1 MKTLILYKSKKG
13 MTKKLAE
20 LVSQELKSAALYNL
34 NDFNGELNDYEKII
48 IGSPVY
54 IGKIDKQ
61 IKKFIDLNFPSL
73 KTKSTRFFLCGM
85 NYDNTQDVVGLN
97 FSAEQAKTFKI
108 DYIGGAYNFEK
119 LNFLQKF
126 IIKKV
131 SGETESREV
140 VLQERLL
147 QLIK

>member
-20 LVSQELKSAALYNL
+20 LVNQEVKNADLFNL
-34 NDFNGELNDYEKII
+34 NDFNGDLKLYEKII
-48 IGSPVY
+48 IGTPVY

-61 IKKFIDLNFPSL
+61 IKKFIDNNFSIL
-73 KTKSTRFFLCGM
+73 KDTSTSIFLCGM
-85 NYDNTQDVVGLN
+85 NYDNTQDVISLN
-97 FSAEQAKTFKI
+97 FTDEQAKVLKI

-119 LNFLQKF
+119 LNFLQRF

-131 SGETESREV
+131 SGETKSREV

-147 QLIK
+147 KLVK

>member
-20 LVSQELKSAALYNL
+20 LVNQEVKSADLYNL
-34 NDFNGELNDYEKII
+34 NDFKADLNNYERVI

-61 IKKFIDLNFPSL
+61 MKKFIDNNFSSLNN
-73 KTKSTRFFLCGM
+73 KSTRIFLCGM
-85 NYDNTQDVVGLN
+85 NYDNTQDVIDLN
-97 FSAEQAKTFKI
+97 FSDEQAKAFRI

-131 SGETESREV
+131 SGETKSREV
-140 VLQERLL
+140 VLKDRLL
-147 QLIK
+147 ALIK